1 MYICE
6 GMLCIKSSG
15 SQGSKIVGDFRIFFK
30 KEHATS
36 FIGRKKSFT
45 KLFKESP
52 AVETR
57 RRKRVAG

>member
-1 MYICE
+1 MWE

-30 KEHATS
+30 NEHVTT

-45 KLFKESP
+45 KLFKESL
-52 AVETR
+52 AVEMR